1 MFFNYL
7 FSCGFDLL
15 LIQFI
20 RTAQGSHDS
29 SAGDHPLRP
38 SPMITLPWV
47 TDDTK
52 APVTNDDS
60 TLHRAE
66 ETDMVNFSSREAS
79 ANTEGASQGS
89 PGGTREHLVEEE
101 EST

>member
-20 RTAQGSHDS
+20 RTAQGFHDS
-29 SAGDHPLRP
+29 SAGGHPLRP
-38 SPMITLPWV
+38 SPVITLPWV

-52 APVTNDDS
+52 ALVTNDDS

-66 ETDMVNFSSREAS
+66 ETDMVNFSYRERQVLTQKGHPRAHL
-79 ANTEGASQGS
+79 GV
-89 PGGTREHLVEEE
+89 PGNA
-101 EST
+101 